1 MTETQD
7 PAPDE
12 RSITQLVSDLTEQTR
27 RLVRT
32 EARLAAREMAA
43 KARRGARGIGALSVA
58 GVLAGYAGFA
68 LVICVVL
75 ALATVLDG
83 WLAALLTGG
92 GLLAGAGLAALIGR
106 AQLRRALPPVPE
118 NTIERVREDVAVVT
132 EREERP

>member
-1 MTETQD
+1 M
-7 PAPDE
+7 
-12 RSITQLVSDLTEQTR
+12 SNLTEQTS

-43 KARRGARGIGALSVA
+43 KARRGAFGIGALSVA

-106 AQLRRALPPVPE
+106 ARLRRALPPVPKD
-118 NTIERVREDVAVVT
+118 TIERVREDIAVVT
-132 EREERP
+132 DREEQP